1 MHTSVYYS
9 TVYNSVVNVKVPN
22 RGMDKENYI
31 MCTPGLVFR
40 HKEEI
45 MDATAEN
52 HIKGINKGLRQMFH
66 ASSYSLILD
75 YVWDHRTTR

>member
-1 MHTSVYYS
+1 
-9 TVYNSVVNVKVPN
+9 
-22 RGMDKENYI
+22 MDKENYI
-31 MCTPGLVFR
+31 MCTSGLVFS

-75 YVWDHRTTR
+75 YV